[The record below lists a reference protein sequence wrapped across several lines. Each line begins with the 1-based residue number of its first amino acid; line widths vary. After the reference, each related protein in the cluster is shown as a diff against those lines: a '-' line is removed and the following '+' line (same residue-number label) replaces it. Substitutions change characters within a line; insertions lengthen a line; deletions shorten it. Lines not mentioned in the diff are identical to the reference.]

1 MATCLLPRDDLA
13 FARKRLCLQSHRG
26 SPGKPVPIPSTM
38 ANFEQAG
45 RAKSHEQQEKEN
57 SGSLGP
63 WQQPRLR
70 AQEATCK
77 RLTLLLSR
85 KEREATR
92 RRLTLLLSREERE
105 ATRKRLRLLLS
116 RKEREATRRGL
127 ILLKK
132 RLVKE
137 EKQQEEMQAW
147 SRRCWQ
153 KCSGS
158 MAANLKSSLAQ
169 RRRASRPA
177 PHRAQAARRRLRR
190 PTCLRHRQ
198 SLRRRRRHRPRPRLG
213 AGASPRGPNDVLA
226 RTSRFSLGLSLCGR
240 QSAKKIFIVP
250 DGAIQGVLSSG
261 EPSRV
266 GAQERGREGDRGR
279 GREGV

>member
-1 MATCLLPRDDLA
+1 METCLLPLGAQTLA
-13 FARKRLCLQSHRG
+13 QVYQGWARSMKSLRKKKKIALTKG
-26 SPGKPVPIPSTM
+26 NP
-38 ANFEQAG
+38 E
-45 RAKSHEQQEKEN
+45 SHEQQEREN
-57 SGSLGP
+57 YGSLGP

-70 AQEATCK
+70 AQEATRK
-77 RLTLLLSR
+77 GLRLLLSR
-85 KEREATR
+85 KG
-92 RRLTLLLSREERE
+92 RE
-105 ATRKRLRLLLS
+105 ATRKRLSLLFKRRLVQVEAEED
-116 RKEREATRRGL
+116 RPATRRGL

-137 EKQQEEMQAW
+137 EKQQEEMQAP

-190 PTCLRHRQ
+190 PTCLRHRP
-198 SLRRRRRHRPRPRLG
+198 SLRRRRRHRPRPRLD

-226 RTSRFSLGLSLCGR
+226 RTSRLFSGLSLCGR
-240 QSAKKIFIVP
+240 QSAKKIFIVR
-250 DGAIQGVLSSG
+250 DGAIQGVLSSRQC
-261 EPSRV
+261 SL
-266 GAQERGREGDRGR
+266 Q
-279 GREGV
+279 

>member
-1 MATCLLPRDDLA
+1 METCLLPLGAQTLA
-13 FARKRLCLQSHRG
+13 QVYQAWARSMKSLRKKKKIALTKG
-26 SPGKPVPIPSTM
+26 NP
-38 ANFEQAG
+38 E
-45 RAKSHEQQEKEN
+45 SHEQQEREN

-70 AQEATCK
+70 AQEATRK
-77 RLTLLLSR
+77 GLTLLLSR

-92 RRLTLLLSREERE
+92 KRLSLLFKRRLVQVEAEEDRP
-105 ATRKRLRLLLS
+105 
-116 RKEREATRRGL
+116 ATRRGL

-137 EKQQEEMQAW
+137 EKQQEEMQAS

-190 PTCLRHRQ
+190 PTCLRHRP
-198 SLRRRRRHRPRPRLG
+198 SLRPRRRHRARPRLD

-226 RTSRFSLGLSLCGR
+226 RTSRLFFGFVTMWDTVC
-240 QSAKKIFIVP
+240 KKRN
-250 DGAIQGVLSSG
+250 SSCQL
-261 EPSRV
+261 EKSR
-266 GAQERGREGDRGR
+266 ES
-279 GREGV
+279 